1 VDLSSYS
8 DEEDLIPDTSH
19 NFEFAKH
26 LYSELNRVLL
36 GPPGDGKIIMLS
48 DSDEEK

>member
-1 VDLSSYS
+1 VVDLSSYS

-36 GPPGDGKIIMLS
+36 GPPDGKIIMLS
-48 DSDEEK
+48 DSNEEK